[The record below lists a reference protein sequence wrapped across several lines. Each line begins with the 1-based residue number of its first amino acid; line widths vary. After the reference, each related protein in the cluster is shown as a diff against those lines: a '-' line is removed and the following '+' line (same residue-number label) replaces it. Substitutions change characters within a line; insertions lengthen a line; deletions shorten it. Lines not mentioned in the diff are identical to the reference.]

1 MQSVAK
7 FFHDGGNLM
16 YINVLVAVFA
26 LAIISE
32 RLYMFLFRLRVNTKV
47 FMAEIEKLVNAG
59 NFDKAIKQCSSLEG
73 AAVPRVIRAALINAR
88 LGGPAITAAVE
99 ETMLEVQPQVMKR
112 AGILW
117 AIANLATLT
126 GLVGTVFGLIEA
138 FAALAFAAPDQK
150 SALLTQGIAHAM
162 NNTAFG
168 LSIALVCILF
178 HMVLSQITRG
188 LLDGMDH
195 AAVRMENILAKRRL
209 QSGGREGGA
218 AQPAPQQS

>member
-7 FFHDGGNLM
+7 FFHDGGSLM
-16 YINVLVAVFA
+16 YLNVFILVFA
-26 LAIISE
+26 LAIVAE

-59 NFDKAIKQCSSLEG
+59 NFDKAIKQCSTVEN
-73 AAVPRVIRAALINAR
+73 AALPRVIRAALANAR
-88 LGGPAITAAVE
+88 LGGPAVTAAVE
-99 ETMLEVQPQVMKR
+99 ESMLEVQPQVMKR

-117 AIANLATLT
+117 AIANLATLV
-126 GLVGTVFGLIEA
+126 GLVGTVFGLIQA
-138 FAALAFAAPDQK
+138 FAALSYAAPDQK

-168 LSIALVCILF
+168 LSIALVCIFF
-178 HMVLSQITRG
+178 HMILSQLTRG

-195 AAVRMENILAKRRL
+195 AAVRMENILSKRRL
-209 QSGGREGGA
+209 QSGGRESGA
-218 AQPAPQQS
+218 AAAPQQS